1 APLNAAPRSNSGG
14 GSAPLNA
21 APRSNSGGGSAPLN
35 AAPRSNSGGGSAPL
49 NAAPRSNSGSS
60 SAPLN
65 AAPRSNSGSSS
76 APLNTGGHISK
87 NNITLPKHANIARV
101 KLKDHIKG
109 QPTTTD
115 TIKDVVVNKY
125 ANIAEKAHNSKPIKN
140 ARKAYDV
147 AKNTVLDERNDNQ

>member
-1 APLNAAPRSNSGG
+1 
-14 GSAPLNA
+14 
-21 APRSNSGGGSAPLN
+21 
-35 AAPRSNSGGGSAPL
+35 
-49 NAAPRSNSGSS
+49 S

-65 AAPRSNSGSSS
+65 A
-76 APLNTGGHISK
+76 GGHISK

-115 TIKDVVVNKY
+115 TVKDVVVNKY
-125 ANIAEKAHNSKPIKN
+125 ANLAEKAHNSKPIKN

>member
-1 APLNAAPRSNSGG
+1 TGG
-14 GSAPLNA
+14 
-21 APRSNSGGGSAPLN
+21 
-35 AAPRSNSGGGSAPL
+35 
-49 NAAPRSNSGSS
+49 S

-65 AAPRSNSGSSS
+65 AAPRATGGSS
-76 APLNTGGHISK
+76 APLNAAPRTTGGHISK